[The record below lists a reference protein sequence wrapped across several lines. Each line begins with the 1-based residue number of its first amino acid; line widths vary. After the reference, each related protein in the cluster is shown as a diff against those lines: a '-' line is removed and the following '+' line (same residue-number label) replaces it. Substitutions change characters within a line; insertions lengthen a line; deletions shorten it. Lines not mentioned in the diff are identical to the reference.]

1 MYLPHAR
8 KQISLSYL
16 EIKQLTWKF
25 VPSFAKLYNTGNV
38 KLVEG
43 DLKSVCRN
51 KECRPILHSTITTF
65 FSRSKYYSYLGLNLP
80 VTSCYLLKENKRFEL
95 NLYKVAYNSEF

>member
-43 DLKSVCRN
+43 NLKSVCRN
-51 KECRPILHSTITTF
+51 K
-65 FSRSKYYSYLGLNLP
+65 
-80 VTSCYLLKENKRFEL
+80 
-95 NLYKVAYNSEF
+95 